1 MKFTKIVGSGSY
13 LPELVL
19 TNEDLMARGIDTS
32 DEWIKSRTGIEQRH
46 IASPN
51 QVSSDLAYEACIA
64 ALKSANTKAS
74 EVDLI
79 IVATTTPDM
88 IFPST
93 ACILQAKLG
102 VTKGAAF
109 DVQAVCTG
117 FIYALAIADQFIK
130 SGTSECALVVGAET
144 FSRLLNWGDRSTCV
158 LFGDGAGAVV
168 VRHSP
173 SPGILSSHLH
183 ADGTHAHQLTAPGA
197 FQNGHIRGQPI
208 VHMDGPQVFKFA
220 VNAMSQVALE
230 ALAANNMT
238 IDQVDWLLPHQ
249 ANLRIINA
257 VGEKIKIPSEKV
269 IVTVGHHANTS
280 AATIPLAL
288 DEANRSGCFQVG
300 HKVLMVAMGGGF
312 TWGSLLLEI

>member
-13 LPELVL
+13 LPELIV
-19 TNEDLMARGIDTS
+19 TNQDLMERGIDTS
-32 DEWIKSRTGIEQRH
+32 DEWIRSRTGITQRH
-46 IASPN
+46 IAHAN
-51 QVSSDLAYEACIA
+51 QSSSDLAYEACLA
-64 ALKSANTKAS
+64 ALKSANTTAS
-74 EVDLI
+74 DVDLI

-88 IFPST
+88 VFPST

-130 SGTSECALVVGAET
+130 SGTSQCALVVGAET
-144 FSRLLNWGDRSTCV
+144 FSRLLNWNDRSTCV

-168 VRHSP
+168 VRP
-173 SPGILSSHLH
+173 SRTPGILSSHLH
-183 ADGTHAHQLTAPGA
+183 ADGTHAQQLAAPGF
-197 FQNGHIRGQPI
+197 FQNGHVRGQPT
-208 VHMDGPQVFKFA
+208 VHMEGPQVFKFA
-220 VNAMSQVALE
+220 VNSMAQVALE
-230 ALAANNMT
+230 ALEANHMR

-257 VGEKIKIPSEKV
+257 VGEKIKISPEKV
-269 IVTVGHHANTS
+269 IITVDHQANTS

-288 DEANRSGCFQVG
+288 DEANRSGLFQTG

-312 TWGSLLLEI
+312 TWGSVLLEI

>member
-1 MKFTKIVGSGSY
+1 MIFTKIVGTGSY

-19 TNEDLMARGIDTS
+19 TNQDLMARGIDTS

-46 IASPN
+46 IADPN
-51 QVSSDLAYEACIA
+51 QSSSDLAYEACLA
-64 ALKSANTKAS
+64 ALKSANTKVS
-74 EVDLI
+74 DIDLI

-130 SGTSECALVVGAET
+130 SGTSQCALVVGAEI
-144 FSRLLNWGDRSTCV
+144 FSRLLNWSDRSTCV
-158 LFGDGAGAVV
+158 LFGDGAGAMV
-168 VRHSP
+168 VRSSQ
-173 SPGILSSHLH
+173 SPGVLSSHLH
-183 ADGTHAHQLTAPGA
+183 ADGTHAQQLAAPGS
-197 FQNGHIRGQPI
+197 FQNGHVRGQPI
-208 VHMDGPQVFKFA
+208 VHMEGPQVFKFA
-220 VNAMSQVALE
+220 VNAMAQVALE
-230 ALAANNMT
+230 ALEANHMS
-238 IDQVDWLLPHQ
+238 IDQVNWLLPHQ

-269 IVTVGHHANTS
+269 IVTVDHHANTS
-280 AATIPLAL
+280 AATIPLAF
-288 DEANRSGCFQVG
+288 DEVSRSGRFQAG
-300 HKVLMVAMGGGF
+300 DKVLMVAMGGGF
-312 TWGSLLLEI
+312 TWGSILLEI